1 MHSFCW
7 RIALSSA
14 LISGLVVLAFGAVA
28 WWSLSRACIAD
39 LGAEMRHFGYR
50 VMLRSD
56 RNVDASRLE
65 GSLTDVFGAEK
76 ARQRSLMLLDS
87 LGGELVRSSGWPD
100 GLDPS
105 GFPAGTEA
113 LDPQPRE
120 DESRRPSDR
129 PLPPPREVLEPRF
142 YEMESPDGPDLLIGA
157 FANRETILL
166 ITADLDQV
174 AGEMRQLR
182 RAFLV
187 ALPGA
192 LLIVA
197 LGAAFVAWRALRP
210 VTVLGENMR
219 RVSARALDQRIEVA
233 GADRNF
239 AAIIG
244 NYNAMLERLER
255 SFEQATRFSADAS
268 HELKTPLAVMQA
280 TLERA
285 LRDHPEDEATQILIS
300 NLLEQTGKQRAILES
315 LLLLSRA
322 DAGRL
327 EISPETIDLS
337 ALLETWLEDASL
349 LAEER
354 GIIVKSDIEPG
365 LSTEAD
371 PLLLQRVAHNLFTN
385 AVRYNVDDGEVVCR
399 LFREGSWIVWVVSN
413 TGDPLSEADR
423 ERVFERFF
431 HGQSARDGEVG
442 MGLGLSLVEEILTA
456 HGGEVAFGLDAS
468 GRNEVRVRLA
478 LADKA
483 PNISSV

>member
-1 MHSFCW
+1 MHSFRW

-14 LISGLVVLAFGAVA
+14 LISGLVVLAFGTVA
-28 WWSLSRACIAD
+28 WWSLNRARIAD
-39 LGAEMRHFGYR
+39 LEAEMRHFGYR
-50 VMLRSD
+50 VTLRSG
-56 RNVDASRLE
+56 RNIDATRLE

-76 ARQRSLMLLDS
+76 ARQRSLILLDAQD
-87 LGGELVRSSGWPD
+87 GELVRSAGWPA

-105 GFPAGTEA
+105 RFVPGTEP
-113 LDPQPRE
+113 LDPQPRDE
-120 DESRRPSDR
+120 ESRSPSDR
-129 PLPPPREVLEPRF
+129 PAPPPREVMEPRF
-142 YEMESPDGPDLLIGA
+142 YPTTSGGRAFLVGA
-157 FANRETILL
+157 FANRETKLL
-166 ITADLDQV
+166 LAADLDQV
-174 AGEMRQLR
+174 AGDMRQLR

-210 VTVLGENMR
+210 VTALGEDMR
-219 RVSARALDQRIEVA
+219 KVSARALDQRLEVA
-233 GADRNF
+233 GADREF

-255 SFEQATRFSADAS
+255 SFDQATRFSADAS

-280 TLERA
+280 TLERS
-285 LRDHPEDEATQILIS
+285 LRDHPDDEATQTLVS
-300 NLLEQTGKQRAILES
+300 QLLEQTGRQRSILES

-354 GIIVKSDIEPG
+354 DIVVKSEIDCG
-365 LSTEAD
+365 LATKAD
-371 PLLLQRVAHNLFTN
+371 PVLMQRVAHNLFSN
-385 AVRYNVDDGEVVCR
+385 AVKYNHDGGEIVCR
-399 LFREGSWIVWVVSN
+399 LFREGSWIVWTVAN
-413 TGDPLSEADR
+413 TGDPVPEAER

-431 HGQSARDGEVG
+431 RGEKAKATVSG
-442 MGLGLSLVEEILTA
+442 ETGTGLGLSLAREIVNA
-456 HGGEVAFGLDAS
+456 HGGEIGFGIDAA
-468 GRNEVRVRLA
+468 GRNEVRVRVPA
-478 LADKA
+478 H
-483 PNISSV
+483 ISSS

>member
-1 MHSFCW
+1 MHSFRW

-14 LISGLVVLAFGAVA
+14 LISGLVVLAFGMVA
-28 WWSLSRACIAD
+28 WWSLNRARLAD
-39 LGAEMRHFGYR
+39 LEAEMRHFGYR
-50 VMLRSD
+50 VALRSG
-56 RNVDASRLE
+56 RNVDATRLE

-76 ARQRSLMLLDS
+76 ARQRSLMLIDTR
-87 LGGELVRSSGWPD
+87 GGELVRSSGWPD
-100 GLDPS
+100 GIDPS
-105 GFPAGTEA
+105 RFPPGAEP
-113 LDPQPRE
+113 LDPQPRDE
-120 DESRRPSDR
+120 ESRGPSDR
-129 PLPPPREVLEPRF
+129 PPPQPREVLAPRF
-142 YEMESPDGPDLLIGA
+142 YETESADGRDLLIGA

-166 ITADLDQV
+166 LAADLDQV
-174 AGEMRQLR
+174 AGDMRQLR

-210 VTVLGENMR
+210 VTALGENMR
-219 RVSARALDQRIEVA
+219 RVSARDLDQRLEVA
-233 GADRNF
+233 GADREF

-285 LRDHPEDEATQILIS
+285 LRDSPDDERTQEFIS
-300 NLLEQTGKQRAILES
+300 HLLEQTGKQRAILES

-327 EISPETIDLS
+327 GISPETIDLS

-354 GIIVKSDIEPG
+354 GITVKSEIEPG

-371 PLLLQRVAHNLFTN
+371 PVLLQRVAHNLFSN
-385 AVRYNVDDGEVVCR
+385 AVRYNHDDGEILCR
-399 LFREGSWIVWVVSN
+399 LFLEGSWIVWRVSN
-413 TGDPLSEADR
+413 TGDPVPEADR

-431 HGQSARDGEVG
+431 RGQSARDGEAG
-442 MGLGLSLVEEILTA
+442 MGLGLSLVREILTA
-456 HGGEVAFGLDAS
+456 HSGEISFGLDAA
-468 GRNEVRVRLA
+468 GRNEVQVNLRPA
-478 LADKA
+478 G
-483 PNISSV
+483 

>member
-1 MHSFCW
+1 MHSFRW

-28 WWSLSRACIAD
+28 WWSLNRARIVD
-39 LGAEMRHFGYR
+39 LEGELRHFGYR
-50 VMLRSD
+50 VTLRSG

-76 ARQRSLMLLDS
+76 AGQRSLMLLDS
-87 LGGELVRSSGWPD
+87 QGGELVRSSGWPT
-100 GLDPS
+100 GLDPKRYPPGS
-105 GFPAGTEA
+105 AP
-113 LDPQPRE
+113 LDPQPR
-120 DESRRPSDR
+120 DEEGRGPGDR
-129 PLPPPREVLEPRF
+129 PPPPSREVLEPRF
-142 YEMESPDGPDLLIGA
+142 YETSLDGRDLLVGA
-157 FANRETILL
+157 FANREVVLL
-166 ITADLDQV
+166 LAADLDQV
-174 AGEMRQLR
+174 AGDMRQLR
-182 RAFLV
+182 RAFLA

-210 VTVLGENMR
+210 VTALGEDMR
-219 RVSARALDQRIEVA
+219 KVSVRALNQRLEVA
-233 GADRNF
+233 GADREF

-255 SFEQATRFSADAS
+255 SFAQATRFSADAS

-285 LRDHPEDEATQILIS
+285 LRDHPEDEATQSLIS
-300 NLLEQTGKQRAILES
+300 QLLEQTGKQRAILES

-327 EISPETIDLS
+327 EISSETIDLS

-354 GIIVKSDIEPG
+354 GITVKSEIEPG

-371 PLLLQRVAHNLFTN
+371 PVLLQRVAHNLFSN
-385 AVRYNVDDGEVVCR
+385 AVRYNHNDGDLVCR
-399 LFREGSWIVWVVSN
+399 LKGEGSWIVWTVAN
-413 TGDPLSEADR
+413 TGQPVPEADR

-431 HGQSARDGEVG
+431 RIQSARDGEAG
-442 MGLGLSLVEEILTA
+442 MGLGLSLVREIITA
-456 HGGEVAFGLDAS
+456 HGGEIHFGIDEA
-468 GRNEVRVRLA
+468 GRNEVRVRLLTA
-478 LADKA
+478 TVFSAG
-483 PNISSV
+483 

>member
-1 MHSFCW
+1 MHSFRW

-28 WWSLSRACIAD
+28 WWSLYHARIAD
-39 LGAEMRHFGYR
+39 LEGEMRHFGYR
-50 VMLRSD
+50 VTLRSG
-56 RNVDASRLE
+56 RNIDATRLE

-76 ARQRSLMLLDS
+76 AGQRSLMLLDS
-87 LGGELVRSSGWPD
+87 RGGELVRSSGWPA

-105 GFPAGTEA
+105 RFPPGTEP
-113 LDPQPRE
+113 LDPQPRDE
-120 DESRRPSDR
+120 ESRSPADR
-129 PLPPPREVLEPRF
+129 PAPPPREVLEPRF
-142 YEMESPDGPDLLIGA
+142 YETTSDGRALLVGA

-166 ITADLDQV
+166 VAADLDQV
-174 AGEMRQLR
+174 AGDMRQLR

-210 VTVLGENMR
+210 VTALGEDMR
-219 RVSARALDQRIEVA
+219 KVSARALNQRLEVA
-233 GADRNF
+233 GADREF

-255 SFEQATRFSADAS
+255 SFAQATRFSADAS

-285 LRDHPEDEATQILIS
+285 LRDHREDEATQALIS
-300 NLLEQTGKQRAILES
+300 QLLEQTGRQRAILES

-349 LAEER
+349 LAEAR
-354 GIIVKSDIEPG
+354 GILVKSEIEPG
-365 LSTEAD
+365 LVTEAD
-371 PLLLQRVAHNLFTN
+371 PVLLQRVAHNLFSN
-385 AVRYNVDDGEVVCR
+385 AVRYNHDDGEIICR
-399 LFREGSWIVWVVSN
+399 LFCQDDGIVWTVAN
-413 TGDPLSEADR
+413 TGEPVPEADR

-431 HGQSARDGEVG
+431 RSQSARDGEAG
-442 MGLGLSLVEEILTA
+442 MGLGLSLVREIIAA
-456 HGGEVAFGLDAS
+456 HGGEIHFGIDAA
-468 GRNEVRVRLA
+468 GRNEVRVRLRSA
-478 LADKA
+478 TGSGAG
-483 PNISSV
+483 

>member
-1 MHSFCW
+1 MHSFRW

-28 WWSLSRACIAD
+28 WWSLNRARIAD
-39 LGAEMRHFGYR
+39 LEAEMRHFGYR
-50 VMLRSD
+50 VTLRSG
-56 RNVDASRLE
+56 RNIDATRLE
-65 GSLTDVFGAEK
+65 GSLIDVFGAEK
-76 ARQRSLMLLDS
+76 ARQRSLLFLDAR
-87 LGGELVRSSGWPD
+87 GVELVRSSGWPA

-105 GFPAGTEA
+105 RFSPGTEP
-113 LDPQPRE
+113 LDPQPRDE
-120 DESRRPSDR
+120 ESRSPSDR
-129 PLPPPREVLEPRF
+129 PAPPPREVLEPRF
-142 YEMESPDGPDLLIGA
+142 YETESADGRDWLIGA

-166 ITADLDQV
+166 LAADLDQV
-174 AGEMRQLR
+174 AGDMRQLR
-182 RAFLV
+182 GAFLV

-210 VTVLGENMR
+210 VTALGEDMR
-219 RVSARALDQRIEVA
+219 KVSARALDQRLEVA
-233 GADRNF
+233 GADREF
-239 AAIIG
+239 AEIIG

-255 SFEQATRFSADAS
+255 SFDQATRFSADAS

-285 LRDHPEDEATQILIS
+285 LRDHPDDESTQTLVS
-300 NLLEQTGKQRAILES
+300 QLLEQTGRQRSILES

-354 GIIVKSDIEPG
+354 DIVVKSEIDSG
-365 LSTEAD
+365 LATKAD
-371 PLLLQRVAHNLFTN
+371 PVLMQRVAHNLFSN
-385 AVRYNVDDGEVVCR
+385 AVKYNYDGGEIVCR
-399 LFREGSWIVWVVSN
+399 LFREGSWIVWTVAN
-413 TGDPLSEADR
+413 TGDPVPEAER

-431 HGQSARDGEVG
+431 RGEKAKTG
-442 MGLGLSLVEEILTA
+442 EAGTGLGLSLAREIVNA
-456 HGGEVAFGLDAS
+456 HGGKIAFGIDAA
-468 GRNEVRVRLA
+468 GRNEMRVRLIEA
-478 LADKA
+478 AKDQ
-483 PNISSV
+483 NISPV

>member
-1 MHSFCW
+1 
-7 RIALSSA
+7 
-14 LISGLVVLAFGAVA
+14 
-28 WWSLSRACIAD
+28 
-39 LGAEMRHFGYR
+39 
-50 VMLRSD
+50 
-56 RNVDASRLE
+56 
-65 GSLTDVFGAEK
+65 
-76 ARQRSLMLLDS
+76 
-87 LGGELVRSSGWPD
+87 
-100 GLDPS
+100 
-105 GFPAGTEA
+105 
-113 LDPQPRE
+113 
-120 DESRRPSDR
+120 
-129 PLPPPREVLEPRF
+129 VLEPRF
-142 YEMESPDGPDLLIGA
+142 YETESPDGRDLLIGA

-166 ITADLDQV
+166 IAADLDQV
-174 AGEMRQLR
+174 AGDMRQLR

-210 VTVLGENMR
+210 VTALGENMR
-219 RVSARALDQRIEVA
+219 RVSARALDQRLEVA
-233 GADRNF
+233 GADREF

-285 LRDHPEDEATQILIS
+285 LRDSPDDERTQELIS
-300 NLLEQTGKQRAILES
+300 HLLEQTGKQRAILES

-371 PLLLQRVAHNLFTN
+371 PLLLQRVAHNLFSN

-413 TGDPLSEADR
+413 TGEPLSEADR

-442 MGLGLSLVEEILTA
+442 MGLGLSLVREILTA

-468 GRNEVRVRLA
+468 GRNEVRVRLGGA
-478 LADKA
+478 R
-483 PNISSV
+483 